1 MFSLEQSFHLFFSF
15 CEAPLMLDGEPEQGM
30 ARVGGLEPPPHV
42 AEKQSCS
49 FPYFDFFF
57 SPESAFFF
65 YGNKLKSAEIIVYL
79 AIDQAHPAA
88 QQVFV
93 VRMLFIFS
101 SLIIMGEIQ
110 SVPLQEKKSHFILM
124 SM

>member
-57 SPESAFFF
+57 PQNLHFF
-65 YGNKLKSAEIIVYL
+65 SMEI
-79 AIDQAHPAA
+79 
-88 QQVFV
+88 
-93 VRMLFIFS
+93 S
-101 SLIIMGEIQ
+101 
-110 SVPLQEKKSHFILM
+110 
-124 SM
+124 